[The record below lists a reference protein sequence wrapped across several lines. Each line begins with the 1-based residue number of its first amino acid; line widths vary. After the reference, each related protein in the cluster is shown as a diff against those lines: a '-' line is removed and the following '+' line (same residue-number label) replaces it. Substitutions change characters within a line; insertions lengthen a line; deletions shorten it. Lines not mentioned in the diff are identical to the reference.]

1 MILNNIE
8 LDKSSLLIFLELDYF
23 INWKLN
29 QVISFRELEINN
41 INWLFYYIDCRSD
54 IFIKID
60 FKFLVKFLLK
70 V

>member
-41 INWLFYYIDCRSD
+41 IN
-54 IFIKID
+54 
-60 FKFLVKFLLK
+60 
-70 V
+70 